1 MKKSSENFWRT
12 SGAQKKDSQIFRL
25 RRPFIVVE
33 VLKTVKTAKNRYI
46 FEIFRKTVK
55 FLKKGPQNFLIAAGF
70 ILK

>member
-1 MKKSSENFWRT
+1 MLPMLWLEKKKLGKDMQDYMSSPDMWRYW
-12 SGAQKKDSQIFRL
+12 K
-25 RRPFIVVE
+25 P
-33 VLKTVKTAKNRYI
+33 LKPQI